1 MQNQLFLL
9 FIFLN
14 FWISTC
20 QNIQHKNDSIYID
33 ALIKKGDSLKKIN
46 YESASS
52 IYNKALAIALDH
64 KKDAQASVLYKKIG
78 AYYHRKKKYTVAEN
92 HYRNGLQFDSISIN
106 AADLYFN
113 ICLIKQTLGQHD
125 SILPYLETSLD
136 IFDDFKI
143 TKAACNT
150 FLNAGTIYKE
160 RQFYDKALKYLIKA
174 YNGYDA
180 LNDKKELADVCSVI
194 GNIQNR
200 LHNYHQALQYYKQ
213 ALELQNKTNNTLGL
227 GRTYINIANTS
238 DNLKKYDSAVFY
250 YKEGLKF
257 LKPLTANSAKA
268 KYNLAGTY
276 KTIGQLRLA
285 ENYYKESIREKRVLK
300 DTLSIL
306 YGYNGLVSL
315 YLEESALQK
324 AKSYLDSLTSLVS
337 KIPDQFVTLNFYEN
351 KAEYYSKSKNYKKAF
366 EYQIRHDNLYEEI
379 YDEKQALAVQNLQA
393 QFEYANKEN
402 EILKLKL
409 TNSKNELKLN
419 ENNKSLRN
427 KNVLLLI
434 LGLLST
440 ALIVSY
446 YLFRSRQKNIKQEL
460 KIEKLEAVYD
470 GQEIIKK
477 RIARDLHDIIT
488 TNFDGLRL
496 RILALKR
503 SIKVNETIDDI
514 TEELKRMNL
523 QIRTVSHRLYPLE
536 MYMGKQKFKDI
547 IKSRLSEFQLYGNVF
562 VELENQLP
570 EVLNDLP
577 LAAQNNFYGI
587 LLEVLNNVEKHAL
600 ATKIIIKNFKDTK
613 NNLHFVFEDNG
624 IGIETN
630 HKEGIGLLNIKQ
642 RVEILE
648 GSCEIGKTE
657 FGTQVHINFPIHK
670 AS

>member
-1 MQNQLFLL
+1 MQKPLFVV

-14 FWISTC
+14 FWLVQS
-20 QNIQHKNDSIYID
+20 QNINHKNDSIYID
-33 ALIKKGDSLKKIN
+33 ALIKKGDSLKKTN
-46 YESASS
+46 YESAAST
-52 IYNKALAIALDH
+52 YNMALAIALDH
-64 KKDAQASVLYKKIG
+64 KKEVQAAILYKKIG
-78 AYYHRKKKYTVAEN
+78 AYYHRKKKYTIAEN
-92 HYRNGLQFDSISIN
+92 QYRKGLQLDSLSSN

-113 ICLIKQTLGQHD
+113 TCLIKQALGQHD

-136 IFDDFKI
+136 IFDDNKV

-150 FLNAGTIYKE
+150 FLNAGTIYLE

-174 YNGYDA
+174 YNGYEV
-180 LNDKKELADVCSVI
+180 LNDKKKLSDVCSVI
-194 GNIQNR
+194 GNVQNR
-200 LHNYHQALQYYKQ
+200 LRNYHQALNYYQ
-213 ALELQNKTNNTLGL
+213 QILQLHKETNSIKDLGMV
-227 GRTYINIANTS
+227 YANMANTF
-238 DNLKKYDSAVFY
+238 DNLKLQDSAVFY
-250 YKEGLKF
+250 YKKSIHLLEIG
-257 LKPLTANSAKA
+257 TSASAKA

-285 ENYYKESIREKRVLK
+285 ENYFKESIREKRVLK
-300 DTLSIL
+300 DTLSML
-306 YGYNGLVSL
+306 YGYNGLASL
-315 YLEESALQK
+315 YLEEGALLK
-324 AKSYLDSLTSLVS
+324 AKSYLDSLAPQVS
-337 KIPDQFVTLNFYEN
+337 KIPDQFVRLNFYEN
-351 KAEYYSKSKNYKKAF
+351 KADYYSKSKNYKKAF
-366 EYQIRHDNLYEEI
+366 EYQIKHNKLYEKI
-379 YDEKQALAVQNLQA
+379 YDEKQALTVQNLQA
-393 QFEYANKEN
+393 QFEYATKEN

-409 TNSKNELKLN
+409 TNSENELKLN
-419 ENNKSLRN
+419 ENNKSLRT

-434 LGLLST
+434 LGLLSI
-440 ALIVSY
+440 ALIISY
-446 YLFRSRQKNIKQEL
+446 YLFRYKQKNVKQAL

-503 SIKVNETIDDI
+503 STKINEMIDDI
-514 TEELKRMNL
+514 TDELKSMNQ

-536 MYMGKQKFKDI
+536 MYMGKQKFTNI
-547 IKSRLSEFQLYGNVF
+547 IKSRLGEFQLYGNVF

-570 EVLNDLP
+570 EVLNKLP
-577 LAAQNNFYGI
+577 LAVQNNFYGI

-600 ATKIIIKNFKDTK
+600 ATKISIKNFKDSN

-630 HKEGIGLLNIKQ
+630 YKEGIGLLNIKQ

-648 GSCEIGKTE
+648 GSCKIGKTE

-670 AS
+670 A